1 MLVASRTRNASL
13 NAAWAILSQVAI
25 AILGLVCRKVF
36 LDHLGAELLGV
47 NSLFADVLLLFSF
60 ADLGFGVAIMFSMYK
75 PIAEND
81 DAKVQSLLL
90 FYRSIYN
97 YVILALLVI
106 SFAFVPFLKYLN
118 TEIPTNELFIYYL
131 LFQITNIA
139 EYIWA
144 YRESYVIACQRERE
158 LSIATLIYNTTR
170 TLLQIISLI
179 VLEDFVAY
187 LVIGVV
193 CLALKKIIVNSYI
206 KKKYPI
212 TVLENV
218 EPLPQAEKKVVLR
231 KSMALLVTK
240 IGNLII
246 NQTDSLIVSYII
258 NVVQWGLVS
267 NYLMIKRAVFVVT
280 DKIYSAVLP
289 SVGNLVA
296 SNQREKELNV
306 FLKYDYLNS
315 WLHTFCFIGLACL
328 SSPFVA
334 LFFGKDYTLANFVVF
349 MIFYA
354 SFIDG
359 LRSPVS
365 VLREASGTFEVDK
378 WYTILA
384 AIVNVA
390 VSIPCAFLW
399 GLSGVYLGTICAMT
413 VLHICRT
420 LVLFAGGKYSMNA
433 WGYLRLLLIHAIV
446 GLILYKITSMILI
459 PVDSFIDNIYVSFVL
474 KLLIVLFVPN
484 VLWLLF
490 NIKNKYQVEF
500 ITLIKDKINNRKQ
513 I

>member
-1 MLVASRTRNASL
+1 M
-13 NAAWAILSQVAI
+13 
-25 AILGLVCRKVF
+25 
-36 LDHLGAELLGV
+36 GV
-47 NSLFADVLLLFSF
+47 NGLFADVLLLFSF

-81 DAKVQSLLL
+81 NAKVQSLLL

-97 YVILALLVI
+97 YVIIVLLVI

-118 TEIPTNELFIYYL
+118 TEIPTNELFVYYL
-131 LFQITNIA
+131 LFQITNIT
-139 EYIWA
+139 EYLWA
-144 YRESYVIACQRERE
+144 YRESYVIACQQERR
-158 LSIATLIYNTTR
+158 LSIATLIYNSIR
-170 TLLQIISLI
+170 TILQIVSLI
-179 VLEDFVAY
+179 VFESFVVY
-187 LVIGVV
+187 LVLGVA
-193 CLALKKIIVNSYI
+193 CLLLKKLIVNAYI
-206 KKKYPI
+206 KRTYPI
-212 TVLENV
+212 TILENV
-218 EPLPQAEKKVVLR
+218 EPLPGPEKKVVLR

-246 NQTDSLIVSYII
+246 NQTDSLIVSYTI

-267 NYLMIKRAVFVVT
+267 NYMMIKRAIFVVT

-296 SNQREKELNV
+296 SNQREKELSV

-334 LFFGKDYTLANFVVF
+334 LFFGKDYTLTNFVVF
-349 MIFYA
+349 MVFYA

-384 AIVNVA
+384 AVVNVV

-420 LVLFAGGKYSMNA
+420 LVLFAGDKYSMNA
-433 WGYLRLLLIHAIV
+433 WGYLKLLFIHALV
-446 GLILYKITSMILI
+446 GLVLYKITSMILMPI
-459 PVDSFIDNIYVSFVL
+459 DSFVNNLYVSFVL
-474 KLLIVLFVPN
+474 KLLVVLFVPN
-484 VLWLLF
+484 GLWLLF
-490 NIKNKYQVEF
+490 NIRNKYQVEY
-500 ITLIKDKINNRKQ
+500 ISLLMGKIKNRKQ

>member
-1 MLVASRTRNASL
+1 MSTASRTRNASL
-13 NAAWAILSQVAI
+13 NAFWAMLSQVAI
-25 AILGLVCRKVF
+25 AILGLISRKVF

-81 DAKVQSLLL
+81 DTKVASLLH

-97 YVILALLVI
+97 YVILVLIVI

-118 TEIPTNELFIYYL
+118 TDIPTSELRIYYL

-144 YRESYVIACQRERE
+144 YRESYVIACQQERK
-158 LSIATLIYNTTR
+158 LSIATLIYNIVR
-170 TLLQIISLI
+170 TIVQVIVLI
-179 VLEDFVAY
+179 VFEDFVAY
-187 LVIGVV
+187 LVVGAL
-193 CLALKKIIVNSYI
+193 CLVLKKIIVNIYI
-206 KKKYPI
+206 KKTYPI
-212 TVLENV
+212 TILTNV
-218 EPLPQAEKKVVLR
+218 EPLDKSEKKVVLR

-258 NVVQWGLVS
+258 SVTQWGLVS
-267 NYLMIKRAVFVVT
+267 NYLMVKRAIFVVT

-296 SNQREKELNV
+296 SDQRERELQV

-315 WLHTFCFIGLACL
+315 WLHTFCFVALACL

-334 LFFGKDYTLANFVVF
+334 LFFGKDYTLPIFVVF
-349 MIFYA
+349 MLFFS
-354 SFIDG
+354 SFVDG

-365 VLREASGTFEVDK
+365 VLREASGSFEVDK

-384 AIVNVA
+384 AVVNIL
-390 VSIPCAFLW
+390 VSIPCAYAW
-399 GLSGVYLGTICAMT
+399 GIIGVYVGTICAMA

-420 LVLFAGGKYSMNA
+420 MVLFSGDKYSMSS
-433 WGYLRLLLIHAIV
+433 WGYL
-446 GLILYKITSMILI
+446 K
-459 PVDSFIDNIYVSFVL
+459 
-474 KLLIVLFVPN
+474 LIVLHTLLGFIIYKVTYCVIGTVDQHITNIYASFAIKLVIVAIVPN
-484 VLWLLF
+484 ILWIVLNLKNKNQIELF
-490 NIKNKYQVEF
+490 NKAKSIYKRH
-500 ITLIKDKINNRKQ
+500 L
-513 I
+513 